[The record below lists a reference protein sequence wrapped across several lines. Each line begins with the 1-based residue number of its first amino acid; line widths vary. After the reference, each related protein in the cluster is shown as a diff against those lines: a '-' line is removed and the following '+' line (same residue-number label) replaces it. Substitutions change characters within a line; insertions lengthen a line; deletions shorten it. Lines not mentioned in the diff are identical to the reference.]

1 MSVRGARALAVLG
14 AAFAFASSGC
24 GKDLK
29 AFNSKADDRFEGS
42 VVRGTFVRAGI
53 QEGAQMCL
61 TLDAERLQDAPG
73 TMSTSDGLFVSTPL
87 RPIPQ
92 LLHDPLSTLSFGE
105 GRVQNIVYAASPTDG
120 GAEDALVVLSLMKT
134 GDIEVRVVRGAPR
147 EDAGAPSNQL
157 FGVYLLE
164 RRAGPCSF

>member
-1 MSVRGARALAVLG
+1 MSELRSCVLAVFVG
-14 AAFAFASSGC
+14 AFALASSGC

-53 QEGAQMCL
+53 PEGAQMCL

-73 TMSTSDGLFVSTPL
+73 TITTSDGLFVKTPL

-92 LLHDPLSTLSFGE
+92 MLHDPLSTLSFGE

-120 GAEDALVVLSLMKT
+120 GPEDVLVVLSLMKT
-134 GDIEVRVVRGAPR
+134 EDIEVRVLRGAPR